1 MSDIIEHKKNQI
13 IVDRHKGLAGRIIYQ
28 PRPRAESIDLVP
40 TKIQKPHGNQKF
52 QNLPLPSGS
61 PPYHLKL
68 DEVLSTELMDNI
80 KNAGRIIFHSVGDT
94 GGIGFE
100 VPQHIVEMHMEDD
113 FDATNSQSSPA
124 FFYHL
129 GDVVYY
135 YGEADNYSMQYYRPY
150 THYPTS
156 IFAIPGNHDG
166 DINYRI
172 PENIRPQSLEAFVNN
187 FCKKVPTLTPEAA
200 DVDRDAMTQPNVYW
214 TLEAPLVN
222 IIGLY
227 SNVPEGGEIN
237 QEQFDWFVNELGS
250 APKDKA
256 LIVAVHHPAY
266 SLDNFTSGSMAI
278 KENLENAFNK
288 SGRMADIV
296 LSGHVHNFQRFI
308 YEANGHQIPYIVA
321 GAGGY
326 PNLTCMQR
334 TSGLPNL
341 QCTQQEPDDR
351 LEVPISL
358 SSYNLTLENYCDN
371 RHGFLRIEVTS
382 NLIKGEYYTVPRP
395 QESWNASS
403 QRIDNFELDLKT
415 HKLIKSTL
423 SR

>member
-1 MSDIIEHKKNQI
+1 MSDIGKRKNSQPI
-13 IVDRHKGLAGRIIYQ
+13 IDRHRGLAGRIIYQ

-40 TKIQKPHGNQKF
+40 TKVQKPHGNQKF
-52 QNLPLPSGS
+52 QNLPSPSGS
-61 PPYHLKL
+61 SPYHLRL
-68 DEVLSTELMDNI
+68 GEVLSTEHMDKI
-80 KNAGRIIFHSVGDT
+80 KNSGRIIFHAVGDT

-113 FDATNSQSSPA
+113 FDLTNPQSSPA

-129 GDVVYY
+129 GDVVYLF
-135 YGEADNYSMQYYRPY
+135 GEANNYSKQFYRPY
-150 THYPTS
+150 THYPAS

-166 DINYRI
+166 DLNYGI

-187 FCKKVPTLTPEAA
+187 FCKKAHIITPEAA
-200 DVDRDAMTQPNVYW
+200 DIDRDAMTQPNVYW
-214 TLEAPLVN
+214 TLETPFAN

-227 SNVPEGGEIN
+227 SNVPEGGEIH
-237 QEQFDWFVNELGS
+237 QEQFDWFVNELSS
-250 APKDKA
+250 APNDKV

-278 KENLENAFNK
+278 KENLDNAFNK

-296 LSGHVHNFQRFI
+296 LSGHVHNYQRFT
-308 YEANGHQIPYIVA
+308 YETNGRQVPYIVA

-334 TSGLPNL
+334 TSGLPNSK
-341 QCTQQEPDDR
+341 CIQQEPDDR
-351 LEVPISL
+351 LEVPTNL
-358 SSYNLTLENYCDN
+358 PSYNLTLENYCDN

-382 NLIKGEYYTVPRP
+382 NLVKGEYYTVPRP
-395 QESWNASS
+395 QESWNVSS
-403 QRIDNFELDLKT
+403 QRIDNFELDIKT
-415 HKLIKSTL
+415 HRLTRSSL